1 LKPAGLPGSSNAEQ
15 RNIVN
20 PSRLRKA
27 LVFAVILAFAVSSA
41 PAQSEAGFAAP
52 KLLDLARFL
61 PQAADLTGWSPQG
74 SPQRYRGEDLFL
86 YIDGGAEIYHEYGF
100 KQVIARDYRDRKDR
114 TITLEIY
121 EMSSPESAFGMFTF
135 KSSGRGSSESL
146 GQDAR
151 LEDYYLNF
159 WEGPCLVTIVGLD
172 DSTESRE
179 GILQIARAAEA
190 KMRLRGAR
198 PFLAETLPPEWK
210 TSSRVV
216 YLKGVLALNN
226 IYPFFPGDVFRF
238 REGIAAE
245 RDKGKMFILAYPSA
259 EEARRRFGEAQKAF
273 AKSPSFRNVKSAEPG
288 VLEAD
293 DNKGNS
299 LTVRIR
305 GDRIEIAMTPLKTN
319 K

>member
-1 LKPAGLPGSSNAEQ
+1 
-15 RNIVN
+15 
-20 PSRLRKA
+20 
-27 LVFAVILAFAVSSA
+27 VSTA
-41 PAQSEAGFAAP
+41 PAQSEADFAAP
-52 KLLDLARFL
+52 KLLDLVRFL
-61 PQAADLTGWSPQG
+61 PQAADLTSWSPQG
-74 SPQRYRGEDLFL
+74 TPQRYRGEDLFL

-121 EMSSPESAFGMFTF
+121 EMASPESAFGMFTF
-135 KSSGRGSSESL
+135 KSSGRGSPESI

-159 WEGPCLVTIVGLD
+159 WEGTCLVTVVGLD
-172 DSTESRE
+172 ELAETRE

-190 KMRLRGAR
+190 KMRLTGTR
-198 PFLAETLPPEWK
+198 PSVAETLPPEWK
-210 TSSRVV
+210 TSSRLV
-216 YLKGVLALNN
+216 YIKGVLGLNN
-226 IYPFFPGDVFRF
+226 IYPFFPGDIFRF

-259 EEARRRFGEAQKAF
+259 EEARRRFGEAEKAF
-273 AKSPSFRNVKSAEPG
+273 AKSPSYTNVKSAEPG
-288 VLEAD
+288 IMEAE

-299 LTVRIR
+299 MTVRIR
-305 GDRIEIAMTPLKTN
+305 GDRIEIAISPLKTT